1 MGLIGKICL
10 SQVRDHAPDIQTIQD
25 VDDNKEQIIMRKY
38 EIIDD
43 NFRLLAIYL
52 F

>member
-10 SQVRDHAPDIQTIQD
+10 SQVRDHASDIQTIQD
-25 VDDNKEQIIMRKY
+25 VDDNKEQIKMRKY

-43 NFRLLAIYL
+43 NCRLLAIYL
-52 F
+52 L